1 MWGAADSGAVLFGAH
16 VRQTGGLDAAIATGE
31 ARGFDVI
38 QVFTQSPRRWAPT
51 SRDTATLA
59 ALAERVR
66 TSPVLTG
73 WLCHATYLINLAS
86 PDPAVWERSRDC
98 LTENL
103 KVATGI
109 GSRGL
114 VVHIGSHLGAGFDAC
129 LSSVAD
135 AVRQAL
141 DAVDAGDGGCLLLL
155 ENAAGA
161 GGTVGRTFDELARV
175 IDALD
180 GDERLGVCLDSQHL
194 WASGI
199 DFTTPEDM
207 DDVVTSLDK
216 AIGLDRLRC
225 LHVNDS
231 KVPFGSN
238 RDRHANLGEG
248 TMGEEPLRSFLG
260 HPAFEDLPAVLEFEG
275 YGGDG
280 ADRADIDVARR
291 LHAEGRARY

>member
-1 MWGAADSGAVLFGAH
+1 LRH
-16 VRQTGGLDAAIATGE
+16 
-31 ARGFDVI
+31 
-38 QVFTQSPRRWAPT
+38 
-51 SRDTATLA
+51 
-59 ALAERVR
+59 
-66 TSPVLTG
+66 
-73 WLCHATYLINLAS
+73 CLI
-86 PDPAVWERSRDC
+86 
-98 LTENL
+98 ENL

-109 GSRGL
+109 GSSGL
-114 VVHIGSHLGAGFDAC
+114 VVHIGSHVGAGFDAC
-129 LSSVAD
+129 LPSVAD

-141 DAVDAGDGGCLLLL
+141 DSVDGDCPVLL

-175 IDALD
+175 IDALE
-180 GDERLGVCLDSQHL
+180 GDERVGVCLDSQHL

-199 DFTTPEDM
+199 DFTTPEQM
-207 DDVVTSLDK
+207 DDVVTALDK
-216 AIGLDRLRC
+216 AVGLDRLRC

-248 TMGEEPLRSFLG
+248 TMGDEPLRSFLG
-260 HPAFEDLPAVLEFEG
+260 HAAFEGLPAVLELEG

>member
-1 MWGAADSGAVLFGAH
+1 MWGGADSGAVLFGAH

-31 ARGFDVI
+31 GRGFDVI

-51 SRDTATLA
+51 SRDTATLD
-59 ALAERVR
+59 ALAKRVR
-66 TSPVLTG
+66 TSPVLIG

-98 LTENL
+98 LIENL

-109 GSRGL
+109 GGRGL

-129 LSSVAD
+129 LPRVAD

-141 DAVDAGDGGCLLLL
+141 DSVDTVGACPLLL

-180 GDERLGVCLDSQHL
+180 DDERLGVCLDSQHL

-207 DDVVTSLDK
+207 DDVVDALDK
-216 AIGLDRLRC
+216 AVGLDRLRC

-248 TMGEEPLRSFLG
+248 TMGEAPLRSFLG
-260 HPAFEDLPAVLEFEG
+260 HPAFEGLPAVLELEG

-280 ADRADIDVARR
+280 ADRADIEVARR

>member
-1 MWGAADSGAVLFGAH
+1 MLFGAH

-66 TSPVLTG
+66 ASSVLTG

-103 KVATGI
+103 NVATGI

-129 LSSVAD
+129 LSSVVD
-135 AVRQAL
+135 AVRQSL
-141 DAVDAGDGGCLLLL
+141 DAVDPADGHCPLLL

-180 GDERLGVCLDSQHL
+180 GDERVGVCLDSQHL

-199 DFTTPEDM
+199 DFTTPDDM
-207 DDVVTSLDK
+207 DDVVTALDK
-216 AIGLDRLRC
+216 AVGLDRLRC

-260 HPAFEDLPAVLEFEG
+260 HPAFEGLPAVLEFEG
-275 YGGDG
+275 FGGDG
-280 ADRADIDVARR
+280 ADRADIEVARR
-291 LHAEGRARY
+291 LQAEGRARY